1 MGAPQGSVPLT
12 STVINMQTET
22 PGRDYVVWSL
32 FNTLFLNWFCLGF
45 VAFAYSVKSRDR
57 KMVGDVLGAQSYAST
72 AKCLNV
78 WALAL
83 GILLTIGVIVLLS
96 TRLQCTCLLPGVTSG
111 CHYAL
116 LLLPQPPGSVPAPLE
131 GWREG
136 QGSWRSEQ
144 HPSSAPGTLVPA
156 NFLQNC
162 PDQEISCLPGSL
174 PAQDEWALG
183 VPQGR
188 LPTTSWTVG
197 GAEVH
202 LALSPPRPS

>member
-1 MGAPQGSVPLT
+1 MSRTPLT
-12 STVINMQTET
+12 LRIA
-22 PGRDYVVWSL
+22 SL
-32 FNTLFLNWFCLGF
+32 TLSW
-45 VAFAYSVKSRDR
+45 
-57 KMVGDVLGAQSYAST
+57 LGAAVQGDCGQLRPSGKMTGFCTY
-72 AKCLNV
+72 
-78 WALAL
+78 
-83 GILLTIGVIVLLS
+83 
-96 TRLQCTCLLPGVTSG
+96 RCTCLLPGVTSG